1 MLIISDELYLT
12 PIDGT
17 VQMRPQFH
25 HIDAQ
30 SQISRNKY
38 WREREAR
45 EGARAE
51 PRIVQQL
58 QVARSTADGEELN
71 VGKSTKF
78 LADAAEES
86 WTRLYYRGEEV
97 CTVMVK
103 VLFLY

>member
-1 MLIISDELYLT
+1 
-12 PIDGT
+12 
-17 VQMRPQFH
+17 MRPQFH

-38 WREREAR
+38 WREREAK

-58 QVARSTADGEELN
+58 QVARSAGDGEELN

-78 LADAAEES
+78 LADSAEES
-86 WTRLYYRGEEV
+86 WTRLYYRREEV
-97 CTVMVK
+97 CVIIANL
-103 VLFLY
+103 LFLLLISPV